1 MSRSGAL
8 DRIAALLSEI
18 TAPPFV
24 GVIRAEP
31 LALAGTPVV
40 CFWVN
45 GRVDNHQTLG
55 DIGSTTTIMVRAYWR
70 LQSSRVVQEAIELD
84 LWDAMVN
91 IDSKLRSDAN
101 LDGNCTDSR
110 VGAATV
116 VNMQIGDA
124 ICRTV
129 SIPFEIDIYGEIT
142 ITP

>member
-1 MSRSGAL
+1 
-8 DRIAALLSEI
+8 LSEI
-18 TAPPFV
+18 TDPPFV

-84 LWDAMVN
+84 IWDAMVN

>member
-8 DRIAALLSEI
+8 DRIDELLSEI
-18 TAPPFV
+18 TDPPFV

-40 CFWVN
+40 CFWIS
-45 GRVDNHQTLG
+45 GRQDRYETLG

-70 LQSSRVVQEAIELD
+70 LQSSRVIQEAVELD
-84 LWDAMVN
+84 IWDAAVN

-101 LDGNCTDSR
+101 LAGNVTDSR
-110 VGAATV
+110 VGAGSV
-116 VNMQIGDA
+116 QIEQVGDA
-124 ICRTV
+124 FYRSLTV
-129 SIPFEIDIYGEIT
+129 PFEMDIYGEIT

>member
-1 MSRSGAL
+1 VSRSGAL
-8 DRIAALLSEI
+8 DRIDALLSEI
-18 TAPPFV
+18 TDPPFV

-70 LQSSRVVQEAIELD
+70 LQSSRAVQEAIELD
-84 LWDAMVN
+84 IWDAAVN

-101 LDGNCTDSR
+101 LDGNVTDSS
-110 VGAATV
+110 VGASSV
-116 VNMQIGDA
+116 QIEQVGDA
-124 ICRTV
+124 FYRSLTV
-129 SIPFEIDIYGEIT
+129 PFEMHIYGEIT

>member
-18 TAPPFV
+18 TDPPFV

-84 LWDAMVN
+84 IWDAMVN

>member
-1 MSRSGAL
+1 VSRSGAL
-8 DRIAALLSEI
+8 DRIDALLSEI
-18 TAPPFV
+18 TDPPFV

-84 LWDAMVN
+84 IWDAMVN

>member
-8 DRIAALLSEI
+8 DRIDALLSEI
-18 TAPPFV
+18 TDPPFV

-40 CFWVN
+40 CFSVN

-84 LWDAMVN
+84 IWDAMVN
-91 IDSKLRSDAN
+91 IDSKLISDAN
-101 LDGNCTDSR
+101 QDGNCTDSR

-124 ICRTV
+124 FCRTV
-129 SIPFEIDIYGEIT
+129 SIAFEFDIYGEIT
-142 ITP
+142 IPP

>member
-84 LWDAMVN
+84 IWDAMVN

>member
-1 MSRSGAL
+1 M
-8 DRIAALLSEI
+8 SEI
-18 TAPPFV
+18 TDPPFV

-84 LWDAMVN
+84 IWDAMVN